1 MSFSRP
7 IQINNTLL
15 GAGKEPLVCT
25 PLVGADEAAVLR
37 ELAVILP
44 KRPDLLEWRVDFFTA
59 IADTGRVVA
68 LAQAI
73 REQAGDIPLLF
84 TRRST
89 REGGQPI
96 PLDEDAVLAL
106 YTAVCRSGAVALC
119 DYELSAG
126 EAHFARAVA
135 LARETGVCLV
145 ASFHNF
151 HETPPAEALVAKFAA
166 MEKAGADVVKIA
178 VMPQSP
184 RDVLTLLDA
193 TLTARETLSAP
204 VISMAMGGY
213 GAVSRLC
220 GWVFGSSVSFA
231 VGEQSSA
238 PGQVPVEDLN
248 RVVDVLQRAIAG
260 R

>member
-1 MSFSRP
+1 MS
-7 IQINNTLL
+7 
-15 GAGKEPLVCT
+15 T

-126 EAHFARAVA
+126 EAHFAQAVA

-184 RDVLTLLDA
+184 RDVLTLLGA

-238 PGQVPVEDLN
+238 PGQVPVEDVN